1 MANEQNLIK
10 NSERTPSEL
19 REITKKGGIASGKAR
34 KKKAD
39 LKKAFEI
46 ILKADVASS
55 NARKQLED
63 LGFEPTNEMALALVM
78 MKKALEGNVRAFE
91 QISKLTAT
99 DAKDKHDITEQKARI
114 KAIELENKKRAL
126 AIENGYYDGQPVV
139 FIDDIGGEDENK

>member
-1 MANEQNLIK
+1 MANEHNLK
-10 NSERTPSEL
+10 VPSSSEA
-19 REITKKGGIASGKAR
+19 RENGRKGGIASAKAR

-39 LKKAFEI
+39 LRKAFEI

-91 QISKLTAT
+91 QISKLTT
-99 DAKDKHDITEQKARI
+99 IDAKDKYDIKEQKARI

-139 FIDDIGGEDENK
+139 FIDDIGGEDEDK

>member
-1 MANEQNLIK
+1 MANEHNLK
-10 NSERTPSEL
+10 VPTSSEA
-19 REITKKGGIASGKAR
+19 RENGRKGGIASAKAR

-39 LKKAFEI
+39 LRKAFEI
-46 ILKADVASS
+46 ILKADVA

-91 QISKLTAT
+91 QISKLTTT
-99 DAKDKHDITEQKARI
+99 DVKDKHDIKEQKARI

-139 FIDDIGGEDENK
+139 FIDDIGGTDED

>member
-1 MANEQNLIK
+1 MANEHNLK
-10 NSERTPSEL
+10 VPSSSEA
-19 REITKKGGIASGKAR
+19 RENGRKGGIASAKAR

-39 LKKAFEI
+39 LRKAFEI

-78 MKKALEGNVRAFE
+78 MKKALEGNIRAFE
-91 QISKLTAT
+91 QISKLTT
-99 DAKDKHDITEQKARI
+99 IDAKDKHDITEQKARI

-139 FIDDIGGEDENK
+139 FIDDIGGTDED

>member
-1 MANEQNLIK
+1 MANEHNLK
-10 NSERTPSEL
+10 VPSSSEA
-19 REITKKGGIASGKAR
+19 RENGRKGGIASAKAR

-39 LKKAFEI
+39 LRKAFEI

-78 MKKALEGNVRAFE
+78 MKKALAGNVRAFE
-91 QISKLTAT
+91 QISKLTTT
-99 DAKDKHDITEQKARI
+99 DVKDKHDITEQKARI

-139 FIDDIGGEDENK
+139 FIDDIGGEDEDK